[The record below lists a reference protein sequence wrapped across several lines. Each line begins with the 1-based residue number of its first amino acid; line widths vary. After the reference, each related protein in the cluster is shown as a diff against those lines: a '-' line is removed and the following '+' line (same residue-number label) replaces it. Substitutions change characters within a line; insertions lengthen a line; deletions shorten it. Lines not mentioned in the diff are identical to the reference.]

1 MKLFVNF
8 FFKRLGSEVGVVT
21 YKDYTD
27 MVKVFEQTYNAEKSP
42 KAYAVAQSD
51 AGAGFWEAEFRRA
64 YVEDYISAKTWKGVK
79 QEANTIDTPEACEVE
94 DPSREDMNKR
104 ISIPEGYKEGEEFLY
119 PWKKT
124 DGDERLL
131 LLTVPPGK
139 KGGDESIYDLHV
151 QSVKKQRVEGIIV
164 QESGHDDAEKQEE
177 TDGGLSKEQVKDLF
191 HYMSY
196 KQYCELSDKTK
207 FQIFNAHRKCFSD
220 WEDGYPYIE
229 NEASLN
235 DDVYVGSEST
245 SLLNS
250 LGKPSQ
256 PPRFYGGTSSH
267 IPSEEEEGKLDRTAT
282 VEERGDRNHAVVPSS
297 PTPL

>member
-1 MKLFVNF
+1 M
-8 FFKRLGSEVGVVT
+8 T
-21 YKDYTD
+21 
-27 MVKVFEQTYNAEKSP
+27 
-42 KAYAVAQSD
+42 
-51 AGAGFWEAEFRRA
+51 RRN
-64 YVEDYISAKTWKGVK
+64 Y
-79 QEANTIDTPEACEVE
+79 
-94 DPSREDMNKR
+94 
-104 ISIPEGYKEGEEFLY
+104 
-119 PWKKT
+119 
-124 DGDERLL
+124 
-131 LLTVPPGK
+131 
-139 KGGDESIYDLHV
+139 
-151 QSVKKQRVEGIIV
+151 SVSLV

-196 KQYCELSDKTK
+196 KQYCELPDKTK

-250 LGKPSQ
+250 LGKPTQ

>member
-1 MKLFVNF
+1 M
-8 FFKRLGSEVGVVT
+8 
-21 YKDYTD
+21 
-27 MVKVFEQTYNAEKSP
+27 
-42 KAYAVAQSD
+42 
-51 AGAGFWEAEFRRA
+51 
-64 YVEDYISAKTWKGVK
+64 
-79 QEANTIDTPEACEVE
+79 
-94 DPSREDMNKR
+94 
-104 ISIPEGYKEGEEFLY
+104 IPEGYKEGEEFLY

-196 KQYCELSDKTK
+196 KQYCELPDKTK

-220 WEDGYPYIE
+220 WEDGYP
-229 NEASLN
+229 L
-235 DDVYVGSEST
+235 
-245 SLLNS
+245 
-250 LGKPSQ
+250 
-256 PPRFYGGTSSH
+256 H
-267 IPSEEEEGKLDRTAT
+267 
-282 VEERGDRNHAVVPSS
+282 
-297 PTPL
+297 